1 MRYLE
6 GPAAVRHRP
15 LRHIF
20 VQYELVR
27 AERNFIPDTQ
37 EARAVPDEPLES
49 NEPIDEPRTA
59 AERLRSTLE
68 RTADGAGGD
77 AARAAL
83 ALALWDNVGVPTRVQ
98 NLILQ
103 MGHQSNG
110 QEA

>member
-1 MRYLE
+1 M
-6 GPAAVRHRP
+6 
-15 LRHIF
+15 
-20 VQYELVR
+20 QYEL
-27 AERNFIPDTQ
+27 AKAIRNFILDTQ

-68 RTADGAGGD
+68 RTADGYGGD

-103 MGHQSNG
+103 MGHEGGGPQ
-110 QEA
+110 A